1 MRFHIVQSKPS
12 SMGNIS
18 TSFTI
23 PCPKTTCYRV
33 AFWTAR
39 KLRLRNFEIS
49 YHQRRSIQTTINLD
63 RARTPAATL
72 RQLVN
77 DRLDGRPDTM
87 AIFWTG
93 PDDTNTAL
101 SVSIQYIWTLT
112 PQRGSNISQLWG
124 FDEKPPI
131 AHCRK
136 TNLFSTRMFGR
147 NSILCP
153 GATLK
158 ENHSN
163 TAHQFPGSNSPQ

>member
-1 MRFHIVQSKPS
+1 MIFQKGTRTQHILRRGTTIGPYPSFSRVNYKKIYPLMRFHAVQSKPS

-77 DRLDGRPDTM
+77 NRLDGQPDTM

-93 PDDTNTAL
+93 PDDINTAL
-101 SVSIQYIWTLT
+101 SVFIPYI
-112 PQRGSNISQLWG
+112 
-124 FDEKPPI
+124 
-131 AHCRK
+131 
-136 TNLFSTRMFGR
+136 
-147 NSILCP
+147 
-153 GATLK
+153 
-158 ENHSN
+158 
-163 TAHQFPGSNSPQ
+163 